1 LGTGRRIPSATDVI
15 VRFAVQAYFH
25 NREIMVTLLA
35 PAQEI
40 FMHMKALHMKELQHE
55 ESGLT

>member
-1 LGTGRRIPSATDVI
+1 LGTGRRIPSATEVI

-40 FMHMKALHMKELQHE
+40 FMHMKALHMKELHMKKAV
-55 ESGLT
+55 